1 MRIIP
6 LGARVQAD
14 FPGGLRL
21 GATNPSKFHIEFFVN
36 DLGKPG
42 ASTFECL
49 GNLDYNQNDCIN
61 FRINEME
68 CYQEDDNNIRQIPTD
83 GLVLRGWYTTIT
95 LAVYGKLTKTIPE
108 PIAVQPPE
116 NTQLV
121 APFAEQGGQIPA
133 DVVQIEERKD
143 YETAIATDSYA
154 PETYEAQPA
163 YVQPLPSVP
172 VPPSTATSPKDARPF
187 KRGEATRSKPGIF
200 AGVEIERDA
209 SSESDW
215 DRDEREEEEA
225 ARRNRDDNVAT
236 TVGSANVIVRSP
248 PSHEVS
254 RSTPRGD
261 VSSRGF
267 SRSSSRERDYH
278 SRGKRDWS
286 RSPDYRHSRRTR
298 TLSYERSKRDKS
310 REHERRTP
318 PESIAHEKR
327 PRTPPPIVSPRRPRT
342 PDRSPTANFIDTGP
356 TINKKIDHDKRKYE
370 KVQPIRAIDH
380 HTEEKIIK
388 SPALRE
394 AALGA
399 QPLVDLIAIETVA
412 ADDDIT
418 SQEEGEPF
426 EPILSDE
433 EIGDEPET
441 SYELDE
447 DFAEFEDVIR
457 PFNVAIAPFER
468 SNREQIDEKEFELT
482 HKILQK
488 IKVRDNLTNVQEF
501 INLAADAKE
510 NWVHSVEHLIQVLYL
525 IQNFSFVKR
534 TVTISMLMHNNTET
548 IITLLK
554 IGLDF
559 DCAMQQSQPGYIIR
573 HIKIGARLAELL
585 GCCNELIGLL
595 LFRDKYDIFNVLFEL
610 YSQKYMSLSIKLM
623 IIKAIYS
630 CLDSKVAMDYFLTVE
645 TDSKTTVYQ
654 QLIHALQANPLTRVK
669 FALRS
674 LMKKVN
680 LYESL
685 QLIREIVTKF
695 FVMENFE
702 NRSTDLQ
709 LLKVTLDEVLKAYT
723 WDKVSYTQP
732 KRFLPV
738 AAKYEH
744 VPDAAAARCTAFS
757 FHSYFSIHAFLET
770 LLLLISNQTYLPQN
784 IIELSLHLIE
794 ALSNNSAGL
803 EYLYCNNETAGVMIK
818 CLLQTGATDSVAE
831 KLTDLVEEEQIRSTD
846 SRCYQL
852 GIEIAFKVC
861 NRILFFMFRLIN
873 FFFFSVLLI
882 DQKSLLFG

>member
-49 GNLDYNQNDCIN
+49 GNFDYNQNDCIN
-61 FRINEME
+61 LE
-68 CYQEDDNNIRQIPTD
+68 CYHKDEQHVRQIPTD

-95 LAVYGKLTKTIPE
+95 LAVYGKLTKAITE
-108 PIAVQPPE
+108 PIV
-116 NTQLV
+116 V
-121 APFAEQGGQIPA
+121 HAPGSTDPVLDVPA
-133 DVVQIEERKD
+133 DVVPIDVRKE
-143 YETAIATDSYA
+143 YENAIAQGTTGQYVPPA
-154 PETYEAQPA
+154 ETYEAQA
-163 YVQPLPSVP
+163 TYVQPVP
-172 VPPSTATSPKDARPF
+172 LYAGALSPKDGRPF
-187 KRGEATRSKPGIF
+187 TRGEITRAPPTVS
-200 AGVEIERDA
+200 GVEIERDA

-215 DRDEREEEEA
+215 DRDEREELA
-225 ARRNRDDNVAT
+225 ARRNRDDGVTAG
-236 TVGSANVIVRSP
+236 VQASVVVRSP
-248 PSHEVS
+248 PSREVS
-254 RSTPRGD
+254 RTPRGD
-261 VSSRGF
+261 TSRF

-278 SRGKRDWS
+278 NRGKRDWS

-298 TLSYERSKRDKS
+298 TLSYERGKRDKS

-318 PESIAHEKR
+318 PESGVHEKR
-327 PRTPPPIVSPRRPRT
+327 PRTPPPPPPILSPRRPRT
-342 PDRSPTANFIDTGP
+342 PERPSPGTSFNVDMGSAS
-356 TINKKIDHDKRKYE
+356 KKIDQRKHEKGQPIRVIDHHALEDKVKSPIPRE
-370 KVQPIRAIDH
+370 PDAIATVQPIEPVVA
-380 HTEEKIIK
+380 
-388 SPALRE
+388 
-394 AALGA
+394 
-399 QPLVDLIAIETVA
+399 TVA
-412 ADDDIT
+412 DDEIT
-418 SQEEGEPF
+418 SQDEAEAF

-433 EIGDEPET
+433 EIADEPEPP
-441 SYELDE
+441 YELEE

-457 PFNVAIAPFER
+457 PFNAAIAPLER
-468 SNREQIDEKEFELT
+468 STREVADEKELELA

-488 IKVRDNLTNVQEF
+488 IKVRDNLVSVNEF
-501 INLAADAKE
+501 VALPAETKE
-510 NWVHSVEHLIQVLYL
+510 NWVHAVEHFIQVLHLIQH
-525 IQNFSFVKR
+525 FSYAKR
-534 TVTISMLMHNNTET
+534 TVTVSTLMLNNTET
-548 IITLLK
+548 IITLVK

-559 DCAMQQSQPGYIIR
+559 ECAMLQSQPGYKIR

-595 LFRDKYDIFNVLFEL
+595 LFRDKFDIFSVLFDL
-610 YSQKYMSLSIKLM
+610 YGQKYMALSIKLM

-645 TDSKTTVYQ
+645 TDARTTVYQ
-654 QLIHALQANPLTRVK
+654 QLIRALQDNPLTRTK

-723 WDKVSYTQP
+723 WDEVSYTQP

-738 AAKYEH
+738 SAKYEH
-744 VPDAAAARCTAFS
+744 ILDAAAARCTAFS

-770 LLLLISNQTYLPQN
+770 LLLLISNQSYLPQN
-784 IIELSLHLIE
+784 IVELSLDLIT
-794 ALSNNSAGL
+794 ALSRNSTGL
-803 EYLYCNNETAGVMIK
+803 EYLYNNNETTGVLVK
-818 CLLQTGATDSVAE
+818 CLLQSGNGSEADN
-831 KLTDLVEEEQIRSTD
+831 LTDLVEEDNTQNTD
-846 SRCYQL
+846 SRSYEL
-852 GIEIAFKVC
+852 GVEIAFRVSNPYKQC
-861 NRILFFMFRLIN
+861 FELY
-873 FFFFSVLLI
+873 
-882 DQKSLLFG
+882 